1 MENDILVKLNE
12 ETTVSISSDSPDLS
26 ELVRK
31 LIQIKELNIDKI
43 VVESVSSNFDKDS
56 FEQAIKEAVKEI
68 REELILNKESYEKAI
83 KQLHDLQ

>member
-12 ETTVSISSDSPDLS
+12 VTTVSISSDSPDLS

-83 KQLHDLQ
+83 KQLQDLQ